1 MRHVHVAFLEGT
13 KVLIVR
19 RREVSTWWGRGPAE
33 PRVVDA
39 AGQWAVPGGSYESVT
54 SPLAAL
60 QRLFHEQTGL
70 AFPDGRATEPWRPT
84 SRSFTLY
91 FVPMTGLESLASSI
105 TLRVAQSAVTPG
117 RPAGGAIVNWEL
129 SSAHVVPLAKVVAHL
144 GVRQPV
150 SHENQL
156 AITRQA
162 MRSPSSQSIERYATM
177 AAIIALQ

>member
-1 MRHVHVAFLEGT
+1 MRHVYVAFLEGT

-19 RREVSTWWGRGPAE
+19 RREVSTWWGRGPSE
-33 PRVVDA
+33 PRIVDA
-39 AGQWAVPGGSYESVT
+39 AGQWALPGGGFESVG

-60 QRLFHEQTGL
+60 QRLFCEQTGI
-70 AFPDGRATEPWRPT
+70 AFPDGRSAEPWRPT
-84 SRSFTLY
+84 SRSFMLY
-91 FVPMTGLESLASSI
+91 FIPVTGLEPLASSI
-105 TLRVAQSAVTPG
+105 SLRTAPSAVTPG
-117 RPAGGAIVNWEL
+117 RPAGGSIVNWEL
-129 SSAHVVPLAKVVAHL
+129 SSAHIVPLAKVVAHL

-162 MRSPSSQSIERYATM
+162 MRSPTSQSIERYATM